1 MEGELIY
8 PCVSRL
14 AHGQMVYASPAVNDM
29 LNQKGTEF
37 EGKDFFDLVF
47 GQSFLLR
54 LQLVLTSSTRPAS
67 TTERPHILG
76 PANTSTTPPTKFKLS
91 QHRFKFS
98 HTADTRQQYHI

>member
-1 MEGELIY
+1 MEGELISH
-8 PCVSRL
+8 VLGR
-14 AHGQMVYASPAVNDM
+14 ADEKMVYASPAVNDM

-67 TTERPHILG
+67 TTEPSHILG
-76 PANTSTTPPTKFKLS
+76 PSNTSTTSSTQFKFS

-98 HTADTRQQYHI
+98 HTTDARQQYHI

>member
-1 MEGELIY
+1 MEGKLVL

-14 AHGQMVYASPAVNDM
+14 ANGQMVYASPAVNDM

-54 LQLVLTSSTRPAS
+54 LKLVLTSSTRPAS
-67 TTERPHILG
+67 TTKPPNI
-76 PANTSTTPPTKFKLS
+76 PSPSNTSTTPPTKFKLS
-91 QHRFKFS
+91 QHRLKFP
-98 HTADTRQQYHI
+98 HTPDTR